1 MSVVRNIMFDAQIV
15 PGGGAT
21 EMAIEKALL
30 DKSKS
35 IPGVQQW
42 PYRAAAQALEVI
54 PRTLI
59 ENCGASTVRV
69 LTALRAKHADTKSS
83 TWGVDGNKGELAD
96 MTKLNIYD
104 PYLVKSQTIKT
115 AFEAACMLLKIDEI
129 VSGISKKDKK

>member
-1 MSVVRNIMFDAQIV
+1 MLGLQHD
-15 PGGGAT
+15 
-21 EMAIEKALL
+21 MAIVVHL
-30 DKSKS
+30 
-35 IPGVQQW
+35 G
-42 PYRAAAQALEVI
+42 YF
-54 PRTLI
+54 LI
-59 ENCGASTVRV
+59 YLIMPFRLPFRV